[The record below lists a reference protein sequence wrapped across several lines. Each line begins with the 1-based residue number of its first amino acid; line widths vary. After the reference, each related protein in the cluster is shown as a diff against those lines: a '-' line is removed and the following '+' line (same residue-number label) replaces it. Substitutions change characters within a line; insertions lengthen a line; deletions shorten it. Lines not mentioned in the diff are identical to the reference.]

1 MKDSVSAP
9 AGSPSPRPAPDRWG
23 IVLLALTLLA
33 ALLLAARD
41 LRAPGLYYDELLF
54 ANAALGAKQE
64 AFVQLKIAGV
74 PVLLMDYIGA
84 LKAWLYTP
92 IFAVCGVNEWSVRLP
107 AIVLG
112 LAGALLLAL
121 AVRTWF
127 GRTAGWIAAVLVCLD
142 PGLLLHSRLDWGP
155 NAIMFLCR
163 GALIFA
169 LAQWWRTERPR
180 WLWLALAACVAGTFD
195 KLNFLWLAC
204 AALGA
209 LALTAPGPLR
219 RLLRERR
226 AHACLWALA
235 AGVLLLVALAR
246 AVALTGAADPATA
259 WPARL
264 HQAWQLLHL
273 TLIGGGPLDFIVGDG
288 WRLAALMIPAGG
300 MLLIAAILGALSPS
314 PRPQGRAWAFLT
326 VFTLLTGAAFV
337 VTRTATGPH
346 HAAVLCGLPALLL
359 APGIARLASVGR
371 SRLGQV
377 AARAAVLGAVGCGA
391 LAMAVTSW
399 HCVTLLRMPTNA
411 NWDPANSALAAFAAT
426 RPAGDF
432 VMADWGMGNQLLALT
447 AGRRRVDDRWPRF
460 ASLDSAVEA
469 LAALDP
475 RRDHYLVRRLPGG
488 ENITATNRNVVAA
501 LAHLQ
506 LETRP
511 VLVLSSVHGRPLIEV
526 LLLPARAP

>member
-1 MKDSVSAP
+1 MNAPFPAP
-9 AGSPSPRPAPDRWG
+9 AGSPSSRPSSDRWG
-23 IVLLALTLLA
+23 LVLLASTLLA

-64 AFVQLKIAGV
+64 GFVHLKIAGV

-84 LKAWLYTP
+84 LKAWLYAP
-92 IFAVCGVNEWSVRLP
+92 IFALCGVNEWSVRLP
-107 AIVLG
+107 AILLG
-112 LAGALLLAL
+112 LGGALLLAS
-121 AVRTWF
+121 AMRTWF
-127 GRTAGWIAAVLVCLD
+127 GRTTGWIAAVLVCLD

-163 GALIFA
+163 GALVFA
-169 LAQWWRTERPR
+169 VAQWWRTERPR
-180 WLWLALAACVAGTFD
+180 WLWLALAACLVGTFD

-204 AALGA
+204 AAWGA

-219 RLLRERR
+219 RFFRERT

-235 AGVLLLVALAR
+235 TGGFLLVALVR

-288 WRLAALMIPAGG
+288 WRLAALMIPAACV
-300 MLLIAAILGALSPS
+300 LLLAAILGALSPQ
-314 PRPQGRAWAFLT
+314 PRTHTRSWAFLV

-337 VTRTATGPH
+337 ATRTATGPH

-359 APGIARLASVGR
+359 APGLARLASTGR
-371 SRLGQV
+371 SHLGQV
-377 AARAAVLGAVGCGA
+377 AARATIYGSVGLA
-391 LAMAVTSW
+391 AFAMAATTW
-399 HCVTLLRMPTNA
+399 RCITLLRFPTNA
-411 NWDPANSALAAFAAT
+411 NWDPANSALAAFAAS
-426 RPAGDF
+426 RPEGDF
-432 VMADWGMGNQLLALT
+432 VLADWGMGNQLLALT
-447 AGRRRVDDRWPRF
+447 EGRLRVDDRWPRF

-469 LAALDP
+469 LASLDP

-488 ENITATNRNVVAA
+488 ENSATANRNVLAA
-501 LAHLQ
+501 LTQLQ

-511 VLVLSSVHGRPLIEV
+511 VLVLPSVHGRPLIEV
-526 LLLPARAP
+526 RLLPARAP